1 MVDCA
6 SRRNPSELLPK
17 FKTYHSLAARPEE
30 GGKLVH
36 GLRIS
41 GSAAMSI
48 AMAAR
53 GAVDMYAEIGVSQL
67 TIPYMEQ
74 CDSTGMQS

>member
-6 SRRNPSELLPK
+6 SRRNPSELDPK
-17 FKTYHSLAARPEE
+17 FRSYHNLAARVEE
-30 GGKLVH
+30 GGKHVH

-48 AMAAR
+48 AMACR
-53 GAVDMYAEIGVSQL
+53 GAVDMYAEIGVSSSFC
-67 TIPYMEQ
+67 E
-74 CDSTGMQS
+74 

>member
-67 TIPYMEQ
+67 TI
-74 CDSTGMQS
+74 THVA